1 MKRYNNNNDNTSF
14 IQGKRKNRLNYT
26 SNCHP
31 GTVKIR
37 KTYFAKKLITSCYLL
52 RHVSCP
58 IGHFRVPKP
67 LIFKTRLSAKPF
79 CDNEFHLNENEK

>member
-1 MKRYNNNNDNTSF
+1 MKRYNNNNYNNNDNTSF

-37 KTYFAKKLITSCYLL
+37 KTYFAIKAQPHATYY
-52 RHVSCP
+52 VM
-58 IGHFRVPKP
+58 FRVQ
-67 LIFKTRLSAKPF
+67 
-79 CDNEFHLNENEK
+79 